1 MLVALLTVAVLVL
14 ALALTTT
21 VVAAP
26 MSFQPAPTIVVPAEA
41 DGGTSKEAGATSEL
55 QVRRGCWLVCWR

>member
-1 MLVALLTVAVLVL
+1 LLYTLRMLLALLTVAVLVL

-26 MSFQPAPTIVVPAEA
+26 ISFQPAPTIGGPAEA
-41 DGGTSKEAGATSEL
+41 VSDKCA
-55 QVRRGCWLVCWR
+55 